1 MDGVVLCGLIMV
13 RFSQWRSVFAQ
24 KRAVKIISG
33 ITQFD
38 PQVVGRVVRAAT
50 RGGSQLCGHRR

>member
-1 MDGVVLCGLIMV
+1 MALS
-13 RFSQWRSVFAQ
+13 SQWRSVFAQ

-50 RGGSQLCGHRR
+50 RGGSQLCGPGR